1 MPRNPVNLRPHSII
15 QSGPLKHRPQVDVG
29 AAVYLS
35 PGPVQQNGPLAL
47 AGDPHGSYLPPF
59 HCGAVKGLLYQFA

>member
-1 MPRNPVNLRPHSII
+1 LDFGGTAIEPEIKRP
-15 QSGPLKHRPQVDVG
+15 PQVDVG

-59 HCGAVKGLLYQFA
+59 HRGAVKGLPYQLA